1 MNYRHVI
8 FGILLLASAA
18 LLAPGCRKI
27 DPVVPEVSES
37 PETPEDPE
45 VPLVF
50 KAFADS
56 TATKALNTAIPGNY
70 DTRESFVTYAAFAET
85 SFDASVPSS
94 YTPFWDANGLTCSY
108 LRAYN
113 AWSPATLYYW
123 PRIGTLTF
131 QAYSPAGAEA
141 DMNGGTGLNFSWSNG
156 FTFTNFVVPD
166 EASPTAES
174 SQYDLLYSERVENCR
189 RSDYTITHND
199 GYDGYDDDPN
209 YPTFIY
215 NGINLTFHHA
225 LSQIEVQTSSS
236 LGANASLKYYVQK
249 IEIKNAYNKGTFTQ
263 NTADPATGDWAVNTS
278 TKVDYTVLDKGSDWQ
293 LVPGADETPVSVN
306 PAQTLMLLP
315 QTLDRDP
322 GSAPDYD
329 TDAYLKVT
337 YKEGASGEKIIK
349 KIPLPDSWIRGNKYI
364 YKLVFSNH
372 IEFTA
377 TITKWDDEIVG
388 YHRII
393 I

>member
-1 MNYRHVI
+1 MNYRHFI
-8 FGILLLASAA
+8 FGILLIATAA

-27 DPVVPEVSES
+27 EPMLPEVSED

-50 KAFADS
+50 NVVADS
-56 TATKALNTAIPGNY
+56 TMTKAVAVPNKPIGSAY
-70 DTRESFVTYAAFAET
+70 DKNESFVAYAAYSENRFST
-85 SFDASVPSS
+85 SS
-94 YTPFWDANGLTCSY
+94 YSDFWDPKGITCSY
-108 LRAYN
+108 SSTYN
-113 AWSPATLYYW
+113 AWTPSAVYYW
-123 PRIGTLTF
+123 PRVGYLSF
-131 QAYSPAGAEA
+131 QAYSPAGAEEHM
-141 DMNGGTGLNFSWSNG
+141 DSGTGPGSGHHFSWDTGFSFEG
-156 FTFTNFVVPD
+156 FTIR
-166 EASPTAES
+166 AAG
-174 SQYDLLYSERVENCR
+174 SQYDLLYTDLVKDCQRAN
-189 RSDYTITHND
+189 YTITHND

-209 YPTFIY
+209 YPEFIY

-236 LGANASLKYYVQK
+236 LGSNASLKYYVQK
-249 IEIKNAYNKGTFTQ
+249 IEIINAFDNGTFTQ
-263 NTADPATGDWAVNTS
+263 STGAWDVNDS
-278 TKVDYTVLDKGSDWQ
+278 VPMVNYTVLNKDPDWQ

-315 QTLDRDP
+315 QTLDR
-322 GSAPDYD
+322 GTVGTFETG

-337 YKEGASGEKIIK
+337 YKEGASGTTRTAQ
-349 KIPLPDSWIRGNKYI
+349 IPLTDPWITGKKYI
-364 YKLVFSNH
+364 YKLVFSNY